1 MWFGWRLAHWGRKP
15 TDTDYHG
22 RLFTPYNADG
32 VGQQLVMPGD
42 PRTDSIEWRM
52 DFK

>member
-1 MWFGWRLAHWGRKP
+1 MGLGWRLAEWGRNP

-22 RLFTPYNADG
+22 RVFAPYNADG

-42 PRTDSIEWRM
+42 PRTCGIEWRM
-52 DFK
+52 DFG